1 MFYQYLCR
9 YLHEIQCMTD
19 SRRTIAILP
28 VIALTSFMGTF
39 LISSVNIALPAIG
52 RDFEL
57 SPVMLSWVVTSFL
70 VSTALFLL
78 PVGVWADR
86 TGVKRVYQYG
96 LLIFTITTF
105 LIPLSATG
113 TWLVVL
119 RFVQGIGAA
128 FMNTTGQAILVA
140 AYPPQQRG
148 RVLGISVS
156 ATYMGLA
163 MGPFVGGYL
172 TQYAGWT
179 TIFWVAGVLG
189 VAANL
194 FSFRYLGADTKEVHA
209 TAPVFDIRMFTHNRL
224 FAYSNLAAL
233 INYSATTAI
242 VFYLSFYLQQVQGF
256 VPRVAGLILVAQP
269 LMMSLFSPL
278 VGRLSDKVQPR
289 YLATAGMAMC
299 SLGLVAFSFLSETT
313 PIAIVVAIL
322 IWEGIGFALFSS
334 PNMNTIMSSVDKRNL
349 AIASGTAASM
359 RVVGQ
364 IVSMSVVTVLFSVIF
379 GEKLMHEVTNLQ
391 FLKAMK
397 WGFTIFAALGVA
409 GIYFSIRRNH

>member
-1 MFYQYLCR
+1 MFDFR
-9 YLHEIQCMTD
+9 KP
-19 SRRTIAILP
+19 IAILP

-70 VSTALFLL
+70 LSTALFLL
-78 PVGVWADR
+78 PVGIWADR
-86 TGVKRVYQYG
+86 RGVKKVYQYG
-96 LLIFTITTF
+96 LIIFTLTTF
-105 LIPLSATG
+105 LIPLSQSG
-113 TWLVVL
+113 IWLVVL

-179 TIFWVAGVLG
+179 TIFWLSGVLG
-189 VAANL
+189 VAATVVALRN
-194 FSFRYLGADTKEVHA
+194 LGADTKEVH
-209 TAPVFDIRMFTHNRL
+209 TAAPAFDIRLFTRNRL
-224 FAYSNLAAL
+224 FAFSNLAAL
-233 INYSATTAI
+233 INYTATTAI
-242 VFYLSFYLQQVQGF
+242 VFFLSFYLQQVQNF
-256 VPRVAGLILVAQP
+256 PPRVAGLILVAQP
-269 LMMSLFSPL
+269 LMMSMFSPL
-278 VGRLSDKVQPR
+278 VGRMSDKVQPR

-299 SLGLVAFSFLSETT
+299 SLGLVAFSFLTETT
-313 PIAIVVAIL
+313 PLTFIVAIL

-364 IVSMSVVTVLFSVIF
+364 IVSMSVVTLLFSLFF
-379 GEKLMHEVTNLQ
+379 GDKLMHDVTNPQ

-397 WGFTIFAALGVA
+397 YGFSIFATLGVA

>member
-1 MFYQYLCR
+1 
-9 YLHEIQCMTD
+9 
-19 SRRTIAILP
+19 
-28 VIALTSFMGTF
+28 
-39 LISSVNIALPAIG
+39 
-52 RDFEL
+52 
-57 SPVMLSWVVTSFL
+57 
-70 VSTALFLL
+70 
-78 PVGVWADR
+78 
-86 TGVKRVYQYG
+86 
-96 LLIFTITTF
+96 
-105 LIPLSATG
+105 
-113 TWLVVL
+113 
-119 RFVQGIGAA
+119 
-128 FMNTTGQAILVA
+128 
-140 AYPPQQRG
+140 
-148 RVLGISVS
+148 
-156 ATYMGLA
+156 MGLA

-179 TIFWVAGVLG
+179 TIFWVSGVLG

>member
-1 MFYQYLCR
+1 
-9 YLHEIQCMTD
+9 MTD

-70 VSTALFLL
+70 LSTALFLL
-78 PVGVWADR
+78 PVGLWADR
-86 TGVKRVYQYG
+86 TGVKKVYQYG

-140 AYPPQQRG
+140 AYPPQRRG

-179 TIFWVAGVLG
+179 TIFWVSGVLG

-194 FSFRYLGADTKEVHA
+194 FSFRYLGADPKEVH
-209 TAPVFDIRMFTHNRL
+209 TSAPVFDVRMFTHNRL

-289 YLATAGMAMC
+289 YLATAGMVMC

-397 WGFTIFAALGVA
+397 WGFSIFAALGVP
-409 GIYFSIRRNH
+409 GIYFSIRRNHSPLITHH

>member
-1 MFYQYLCR
+1 MFDTRKPL
-9 YLHEIQCMTD
+9 
-19 SRRTIAILP
+19 AILP

-70 VSTALFLL
+70 LSTALFLL
-78 PVGVWADR
+78 PVGIWADR
-86 TGVKRVYQYG
+86 TGVKKVYRYG
-96 LLIFTITTF
+96 LIIFTLTTF
-105 LIPLSATG
+105 AIPLSQSGA
-113 TWLVVL
+113 WLVVL
-119 RFVQGIGAA
+119 RFMQGIGAA

-179 TIFWVAGVLG
+179 TIFWLSGVLG
-189 VAANL
+189 IAATLVSLGN
-194 FSFRYLGADTKEVHA
+194 LGADSKETHA
-209 TAPVFDIRMFTHNRL
+209 PAPAFDIRLFTHNRL
-224 FAYSNLAAL
+224 FAFSNLAAL
-233 INYSATTAI
+233 INYTATTAI

-256 VPRVAGLILVAQP
+256 MPRVAGLVLVAQP
-269 LMMSLFSPL
+269 LMMSVFSPL

-289 YLATAGMAMC
+289 YLATAGMVMC

-313 PIAIVVAIL
+313 PVSLIVAIL

-364 IVSMSVVTVLFSVIF
+364 IVSMSVVTVLFSLFF
-379 GEKLMHEVTNLQ
+379 GDKRMHEVTNLQ
-391 FLKAMK
+391 FLKAMQY
-397 WGFTIFAALGVA
+397 GFSIFASLGMA

>member
-1 MFYQYLCR
+1 
-9 YLHEIQCMTD
+9 MTD

-70 VSTALFLL
+70 LSTALFLL
-78 PVGVWADR
+78 PVGLWADR
-86 TGVKRVYQYG
+86 TGVKKVYQYG

-140 AYPPQQRG
+140 AYPPQRRG

-179 TIFWVAGVLG
+179 TIFWVSGVLG

-194 FSFRYLGADTKEVHA
+194 FSFRYLGTDPKDVH
-209 TAPVFDIRMFTHNRL
+209 TSAPVFDIRMFTHNRL

-233 INYSATTAI
+233 INYTATTAI

-334 PNMNTIMSSVDKRNL
+334 PNMNTIMSSVEKRNL

-397 WGFTIFAALGVA
+397 WGFSIFAALGVA
-409 GIYFSIRRNH
+409 GIYFSIRRNHSPLITHH

>member
-1 MFYQYLCR
+1 MFDTRKPL
-9 YLHEIQCMTD
+9 
-19 SRRTIAILP
+19 AILP

-70 VSTALFLL
+70 LSTALFLL
-78 PVGVWADR
+78 PVGIWADR
-86 TGVKRVYQYG
+86 TGVKKVYRYG
-96 LLIFTITTF
+96 LIIFTLTTF
-105 LIPLSATG
+105 AIPLSQSGA
-113 TWLVVL
+113 WLVVL
-119 RFVQGIGAA
+119 RFMQGIGAA

-179 TIFWVAGVLG
+179 TIFWLSGVLG
-189 VAANL
+189 IAATLVALRN
-194 FSFRYLGADTKEVHA
+194 LGADSKETHA
-209 TAPVFDIRMFTHNRL
+209 PAPAFDIRLFTHNRL
-224 FAYSNLAAL
+224 FAFSNLAAL
-233 INYSATTAI
+233 INYTATTAI

-256 VPRVAGLILVAQP
+256 MPRVAGLVLVAQP
-269 LMMSLFSPL
+269 LMMSVFSPL

-289 YLATAGMAMC
+289 YLATAGMVMC

-313 PIAIVVAIL
+313 PVSLIVAIL

-364 IVSMSVVTVLFSVIF
+364 IVSMSVVTLLFSLFF
-379 GEKLMHEVTNLQ
+379 GDKLMHDVTNPQ
-391 FLKAMK
+391 FLMAMK
-397 WGFTIFAALGVA
+397 YGFIIFATLGVA

>member
-1 MFYQYLCR
+1 MLHSFKNLKLLCKGRPCNKAKKYPAWGKSSTLIRVYFLFYQYLCR

-19 SRRTIAILP
+19 SRKTIAILP
-28 VIALTSFMGTF
+28 VIALT
-39 LISSVNIALPAIG
+39 
-52 RDFEL
+52 
-57 SPVMLSWVVTSFL
+57 
-70 VSTALFLL
+70 
-78 PVGVWADR
+78 
-86 TGVKRVYQYG
+86 
-96 LLIFTITTF
+96 
-105 LIPLSATG
+105 TG

-179 TIFWVAGVLG
+179 TIFWVSGVLG

-209 TAPVFDIRMFTHNRL
+209 KAPVFDIRMFTHNRL

-299 SLGLVAFSFLSETT
+299 SLGLVAFSFLSQTT